1 MLEKSKIIL
10 FEGPDKS
17 GKSTIAK
24 ALSALIDIP
33 YYKNSMERN
42 QKRRGQTKIMTEFA
56 VPYLFNFLE
65 QVTAACIMDRNYPSE
80 FCYGQVEG
88 REIDL
93 EQIRILDDWFSELF
107 DSCIIICYKTQY
119 AHFQDETTPVHHIDA
134 LVQKYQ
140 EFATWTHCPRV
151 LLLDTT
157 AADQDQQLKMILE
170 FLDKTRLLV

>member
-1 MLEKSKIIL
+1 MFEKSKIIL

-24 ALSALIDIP
+24 ALSTLLDIP

-65 QVTAACIMDRNYPSE
+65 QVHSACIMDRNYPSE
-80 FCYGQVEG
+80 WCYGQVEQ

-93 EQIRILDDWFSELF
+93 DQIRLLDDWFSEFF

-119 AHFQDETTPVHHIDA
+119 PDFQDETTPMHHVDA

-140 EFATWTHCPRV
+140 EFATWTHCPRL

-157 AADQDQQLKMILE
+157 SANQDQQLETILE
-170 FLDKTRLLV
+170 FLKETRSVV

>member
-10 FEGPDKS
+10 FEGPDQS

-24 ALSALIDIP
+24 ALSTLIDIP

-42 QKRRGQTKIMTEFA
+42 QKRRGQTKLMTEFA

-65 QVTAACIMDRNYPSE
+65 QVPSACIMDRNYPSE
-80 FCYGQVEG
+80 FCYGQVEE
-88 REIDL
+88 RDIDL
-93 EQIRILDDWFSELF
+93 DQIRLLDDWFTEFF
-107 DSCIIICYKTQY
+107 DSCIIVCYKTQY
-119 AHFQDETTPVHHIDA
+119 PDFHDETTPVHHLDA

-140 EFATWTHCPRV
+140 EFVRWTHCPRV

-157 AADQDQQLKMILE
+157 SGDQEQQLKTILE
-170 FLDKTRLLV
+170 FLDEVRVLV